1 MMKIDILAIG
11 AHPDD
16 VELSCAGTLAKE
28 IAHGKQVAILDLTQG
43 ELGTRGTAEIRAK
56 EAKDAANIL
65 GVTARYNLNFA
76 DGFFEN
82 NKAHQLQLAA
92 YIRLLKPDI
101 VFCNAVE
108 DRHPDHGRAAALVV
122 ESCFLSGL
130 QQVKTTH
137 EGESQN
143 AWRPTQVYHYIQ
155 WNYAQ
160 PDFVVDIST
169 HMDTKLEAVNAYASQ
184 FFNPKTSAPE
194 TPISSQNFL
203 DSVKYRAANLGRL
216 IGVAHAEGFTAA
228 RLLAVDRI
236 NDLM

>member
-1 MMKIDILAIG
+1 MKIDILAIG

-43 ELGTRGTAEIRAK
+43 ELGTRGTAEIRAN
-56 EAKDAANIL
+56 EAKNAANIL

-92 YIRLLKPDI
+92 YIRLLKPDM
-101 VFCNAVE
+101 VLCNAVE

-130 QQVKTTH
+130 QQVKTTY
-137 EGESQN
+137 EGQSQD
-143 AWRPTQVYHYIQ
+143 AWRPKQVYHYIQ
-155 WNYAQ
+155 WNDVQ

-169 HMDTKLEAVNAYASQ
+169 HMDTKLESHVRRNRG
-184 FFNPKTSAPE
+184 E
-194 TPISSQNFL
+194 
-203 DSVKYRAANLGRL
+203 
-216 IGVAHAEGFTAA
+216 
-228 RLLAVDRI
+228 DRYSWTF
-236 NDLM
+236 

>member
-1 MMKIDILAIG
+1 MKIDILAIG

-56 EAKDAANIL
+56 EAKKAADIL
-65 GVTARYNLNFA
+65 GATARYNLNFA

-92 YIRLLKPDI
+92 YIRLLKPDM
-101 VFCNAVE
+101 VLCNAVE
-108 DRHPDHGRAAALVV
+108 DRHPDHGRAAALVL

-137 EGESQN
+137 KGQSQD
-143 AWRPTQVYHYIQ
+143 AWRPKQVYHYIQ

-160 PDFVVDIST
+160 PDFVVDISAYI
-169 HMDTKLEAVNAYASQ
+169 DTKLEAVNAYGSQ
-184 FFNPKTSAPE
+184 FFNPKTAAPE

-203 DSVKYRAANLGRL
+203 DSVRYRTANLGRL

>member
-1 MMKIDILAIG
+1 MKIDILAIG

-92 YIRLLKPDI
+92 YIRLLKPDM
-101 VFCNAVE
+101 VLCNAVE

-130 QQVKTTH
+130 QQVKTTY
-137 EGESQN
+137 EGQSQD
-143 AWRPTQVYHYIQ
+143 AWRPKQVYHYIQ
-155 WNYAQ
+155 WNDAQ

-169 HMDTKLEAVNAYASQ
+169 HIDTKLEAVNAYASQ

-216 IGVAHAEGFTAA
+216 IGVDHAEGFTAA

>member
-1 MMKIDILAIG
+1 MKIDILAIG

-92 YIRLLKPDI
+92 YIRLLKPDM
-101 VFCNAVE
+101 VLCNAVE

-130 QQVKTTH
+130 QQVKTTY
-137 EGESQN
+137 EGQSQD
-143 AWRPTQVYHYIQ
+143 AWRPKQVYHYIQ
-155 WNYAQ
+155 WNDAQ